1 MNLLQRIASFFR
13 GGSVG
18 LSNRYMT
25 VYVLSRRCNEPIA
38 GQVDLLNEL
47 SQSDDEAYRYYSRK
61 VFHTSGANRCF
72 GQVEVTLHFDGNKR
86 VVDHSVQGGEW
97 LTYEEYATAL
107 ERFNTPP
114 EDDELDDES
123 DDGYTDHAEDDA
135 ADSSADPSQPPTP
148 KKD

>member
-1 MNLLQRIASFFR
+1 MNFLQRIASFFS
-13 GGSVG
+13 GGGGGPS
-18 LSNRYMT
+18 SRYMT

-47 SQSDDEAYRYYSRK
+47 SQAEDEAYRYYTRK

-97 LTYEEYATAL
+97 LTYEEYEAAL

-114 EDDELDDES
+114 EDDESNDES
-123 DDGYTDHAEDDA
+123 DDGYTDHAEDEA
-135 ADSSADPSQPPTP
+135 ADSSGAPSQPPTH